1 MKIYDR
7 YITGQIVRPMLAIVL
22 VALAALLAERMLRVV
37 DIVVGWRGS
46 LVVIVEM
53 LGYLI
58 PHYMSLALPASFFIA
73 ILLVFGRLSRDGELD
88 AMMASGL
95 GLHRLLQPLVKV
107 GLVLLVVTAITQSW
121 LQPYSRYAY
130 RAAIYTLSSVSFQML
145 LRERLFVTLGGTT
158 YSVEGLSRDRSSF
171 EGLLLYDDRGEGRS
185 VTVTAK
191 QGRVVPPE
199 GTGPLTLELQ
209 EGVQQFVPEASA
221 PDEEPHG
228 GTTLRFRNF
237 TSDLQGNEPGT
248 FRPRG
253 EDERELTLP
262 ELWASLGEELDGI
275 DDVEIESE
283 FHGRVVRILSTLTL
297 PLVALPLAIARRR
310 ARRSYGMVIGLAL
323 LVGYNQIL
331 QLGEGLAD
339 NGRISS
345 LLGLWVPFMVFAAIG
360 LTLTWAK
367 ATRVPAAS
375 GTSRLDDLLERAGA
389 RLERLLSMRLGRS

>member
-1 MKIYDR
+1 MRIYDR

-88 AMMASGL
+88 AIMASGL
-95 GLHRLLQPLVKV
+95 GLHRLLRPLVKV
-107 GLVLLVVTAITQSW
+107 GLALMVITAISQSH

-130 RAAIYTLSSVSFQML
+130 RAALFTLSNVSFQAL
-145 LRERLFVTLGGTT
+145 LREGLFVTLGDTT
-158 YSVEGLSRDRSSF
+158 YSVDGLNSDRSSF
-171 EGLLLYDDRGEGRS
+171 SGLFLYDDRGDGRS
-185 VTVTAK
+185 VTITARE
-191 QGRVVPPE
+191 GSVAPPQA
-199 GTGPLTLELQ
+199 GAPLTLQLED
-209 EGVQQFVPEASA
+209 GVQQFVPELT
-221 PDEEPHG
+221 PPGEPPRG

-237 TSDLQGNEPGT
+237 TSDLQGNQPDT

-262 ELWASLGEELDGI
+262 ELWAGLGAPVEGI
-275 DDVEIESE
+275 DDVEVESE
-283 FHGRVVRILSTLTL
+283 FHGRVVRILSAVTL

-310 ARRSYGMVIGLAL
+310 ARRSYGIVIGIVL
-323 LVGYNQIL
+323 LVAYNQVL
-331 QLGEGLAD
+331 QVGEGLAD

-345 LLGLWVPFMVFAAIG
+345 WLGLWVPFGVF
-360 LTLTWAK
+360 TLTGILLTWHK
-367 ATRVPAAS
+367 AMRVPAGGGA
-375 GTSRLDDLLERAGA
+375 SRLDELLERAGE
-389 RLERLLSMRLGRS
+389 RLEKLVSMRSGRP

>member
-22 VALAALLAERMLRVV
+22 IALAALLAERMLRVV

-73 ILLVFGRLSRDGELD
+73 ILVVFGRLSRDGELD

-95 GLHRLLQPLVKV
+95 GLHRLLQPLLKV
-107 GLVLLVVTAITQSW
+107 GLALLVITAITQSY
-121 LQPYSRYAY
+121 LQPFSRYAY
-130 RAAIYTLSSVSFQML
+130 RAALFTLSNVSFQAL
-145 LRERLFVTLGGTT
+145 LRERLFVTLGSTT
-158 YSVEGLSRDRSSF
+158 YSVEGLSEDRSSF
-171 EGLLLYDDRGEGRS
+171 EGLLLHDDRGGGRS
-185 VTVTAK
+185 VTITA
-191 QGRVVPPE
+191 QEGRVVPPQNNE
-199 GTGPLTLELQ
+199 PLTLELSD
-209 EGVQQFVPEASA
+209 GVQQFVPETGEAGKA
-221 PDEEPHG
+221 PEG
-228 GTTLRFRNF
+228 GATVRFRNF
-237 TSDLQGNEPGT
+237 TSDLQGNQPGT

-262 ELWASLGEELDGI
+262 ELWAGLSTPVEGI

-283 FHGRVVRILSTLTL
+283 FHGRVVRILSALTL

-310 ARRSYGMVIGLAL
+310 ARRSYGMVIGIAL
-323 LVGYNQIL
+323 LVAYNQVL
-331 QLGEGLAD
+331 QVGEGLAD

-345 LLGLWVPFMVFAAIG
+345 WLALWVPFGLFALIG
-360 LTLTWAK
+360 LLLTWSK
-367 ATRVPAAS
+367 TTRVPAGS
-375 GTSRLDDLLERAGA
+375 GTSWLDDLLERAGE
-389 RLERLLSMRLGRS
+389 RFERLVSIRLGRS